1 MASSYASRSTTAATR
16 HQQQPLLQPQQ
27 PQHDDGYRGHDY
39 EEEDDDEDY
48 DHVEPPSPPFRA
60 SSTASSSSKRAGT
73 QSNSPPLMRR
83 SSSSGGGASAS
94 AIASTSRPSA
104 PASVGGAPLGPRS
117 SFGGASTGSTRR
129 RTSASG
135 GNRRPSS
142 SSTMSGL
149 NGARI
154 PMQPPKHPD
163 MFDTEEQWR
172 THHDA
177 TEKTQ
182 GWHHLPLF
190 LVVLPPLGAII
201 HGRAENWSDGIV
213 ITIVCFYLYQLIKVP
228 WDIYYASHARVVL
241 DAALPKP
248 GQEGYDPQQAE
259 RREYSV
265 RQLKRTE
272 LLSLLATMLVPA
284 AGSGLLYYARGLLSD
299 PDRYINRFLI
309 SMFVIATSVKP
320 FLHFA
325 KLVQHNS
332 LYHQEQVW
340 YPSTEVHFLRRRI
353 EALEKDL
360 SQLTRAFAT
369 KDDVRNLRDGV
380 DVPLSQLSKAVRR
393 FDRKEEYLR
402 LSSEERFSLLEQRFE
417 EAARERQAQQS
428 LIEQLRFEAH
438 NANLVQQVVQ
448 ALRFTLFGA
457 HHHRGSK
464 AVQRQLK
471 WFEKGPFFWV
481 FLPVNGP
488 RLAIEYIS
496 STNDFVPPSSWQD
509 HKAVGGIGSPP
520 ASYAPSKFAAP

>member
-1 MASSYASRSTTAATR
+1 MASSSYASRSTTAAATR
-16 HQQQPLLQPQQ
+16 HAEPQPP
-27 PQHDDGYRGHDY
+27 PQHDDRYRYRGDVY
-39 EEEDDDEDY
+39 DEEDEDQDY
-48 DHVEPPSPPFRA
+48 DRVPPPSPPIRP
-60 SSTASSSSKRAGT
+60 SSTASTSSKRAGT
-73 QSNSPPLMRR
+73 LGTLPPLMRR
-83 SSSSGGGASAS
+83 SSSSGGASATAS
-94 AIASTSRPSA
+94 ARPSGA
-104 PASVGGAPLGPRS
+104 ASVGGAPLGPRS
-117 SFGGASTGSTRR
+117 SFGGASSASIRR

-135 GNRRPSS
+135 GGAGGCRPSPS
-142 SSTMSGL
+142 SISGL

-154 PMQPPKHPD
+154 PIQPPKHPD

-172 THHDA
+172 THLDT

-182 GWHHLPLF
+182 AWHHLPLF
-190 LVVLPPLGAII
+190 LVVLPPLGAVV

-248 GQEGYDPQQAE
+248 GQEGYDPQQAQ
-259 RREYSV
+259 RKDFSV

-309 SMFVIATSVKP
+309 SMFAIATSVKP

-402 LSSEERFSLLEQRFE
+402 LSSEERFSLLEQRLE
-417 EAARERQAQQS
+417 EATRERHAQQT

-438 NANLVQQVVQ
+438 NANLIQQVVQ

-457 HHHRGSK
+457 HHHR
-464 AVQRQLK
+464 ARVEQRQLK

-496 STNDFVPPSSWQD
+496 NTNDFVPPASWQD
-509 HKAVGGIGSPP
+509 HKAVGGIGVSPM
-520 ASYAPSKFAAP
+520 SSDPSKFTAL

>member
-1 MASSYASRSTTAATR
+1 MASLSYASRSSTTAATR
-16 HQQQPLLQPQQ
+16 RHTQAQQP
-27 PQHDDGYRGHDY
+27 PQHDDGYRGDVY
-39 EEEDDDEDY
+39 DEEEDY
-48 DHVEPPSPPFRA
+48 DRVAPPSPPLRP
-60 SSTASSSSKRAGT
+60 SSTASTSSKRAGT
-73 QSNSPPLMRR
+73 QGTSPPLMRR
-83 SSSSGGGASAS
+83 SNSSGGASAS
-94 AIASTSRPSA
+94 ALAQPSGS
-104 PASVGGAPLGPRS
+104 ASVGGAPLGPRS
-117 SFGGASTGSTRR
+117 SFGGASSASIRR
-129 RTSASG
+129 RTSALG
-135 GNRRPSS
+135 GRAEGRRPSS
-142 SSTMSGL
+142 SSMNGL
-149 NGARI
+149 NSARI
-154 PMQPPKHPD
+154 PIQPPKHPD
-163 MFDTEEQWR
+163 MFDTEEEWN
-172 THHDA
+172 THHD
-177 TEKTQ
+177 TIEKTQ

-190 LVVLPPLGAII
+190 LVILPPLGAVI

-241 DAALPKP
+241 DTALPKP

-259 RREYSV
+259 RRDYSV
-265 RQLKRTE
+265 RQLKKTE
-272 LLSLLATMLVPA
+272 LLSLLVTMLVPA

-309 SMFVIATSVKP
+309 SIFAVATSVKP

-353 EALEKDL
+353 ETLEQDL

-402 LSSEERFSLLEQRFE
+402 LSSEERFLLLEQRLE
-417 EAARERQAQQS
+417 EAAQERHAQQS

-438 NANLVQQVVQ
+438 NANLIQQVVQ

-457 HHHRGSK
+457 HHHR
-464 AVQRQLK
+464 ARVEQRQLK

-496 STNDFVPPSSWQD
+496 NTNDSVSPASWQD
-509 HKAVGGIGSPP
+509 QKAVGGIGASPM
-520 ASYAPSKFAAP
+520 SSDPSKFTAL